1 MRLCR
6 AAGLLG
12 DAAWARAARRCRHS
26 YAARQHAGHLRP
38 FARPRVHQVGGIK
51 INAFVGDHNDE
62 AADGEDAAAPA
73 APAAPA
79 PSNDDNKPHG
89 MLGNAVWSFFGAFVG
104 VGTLSLAQFGHP
116 ALELGGSEWTL
127 LIGSF
132 GATAA
137 LVYGAPA
144 SPLAQPRNVIGGHT
158 LSAAVGVAAFS
169 LLGAEHPALAA
180 PLAAASATV
189 AMQLTKTMH
198 PPAAATA
205 LIAVLGGPAVHA
217 LGWTY
222 PLLPCCAG
230 SAVLVAVGCLVNNMS
245 RKRPYPQTWW

>member
-1 MRLCR
+1 MTACSNHHRL
-6 AAGLLG
+6 
-12 DAAWARAARRCRHS
+12 RHS
-26 YAARQHAGHLRP
+26 YASRCHLRP
-38 FARPRVHQVGGIK
+38 GRSRDFRLRRPSLKAPFGVIGGK
-51 INAFVGDHNDE
+51 DDDE
-62 AADGEDAAAPA
+62 EDAAA
-73 APAAPA
+73 APA
-79 PSNDDNKPHG
+79 PVVLPADQPHG
-89 MLGNAVWSFFGAFVG
+89 LLANAAWSFFGAFCG
-104 VGTLSLAQFGHP
+104 VGTLALAQFGHP
-116 ALELGGSEWTL
+116 ALDVGGSEWTL

-158 LSAAVGVAAFS
+158 LSAAVGVGAYM
-169 LLGAEHPALAA
+169 LIGAEHPALAA

-230 SAVLVAVGCLVNNMS
+230 SAVLVAVGCIVNNMS
-245 RKRPYPQTWW
+245 RKRPYPAAWW